1 MQNHFVLYGANG
13 YTGDLIARLSHEYG
27 LRPLLAG
34 RNTEAI
40 KRLAEELKLEY
51 TIVGL
56 DNPEALDNLLKGQ
69 QLVIHA
75 AGPFSKTAKQMVE
88 ACIRNYVHYT

>member
-13 YTGDLIARLSHEYG
+13 YTGELIARLSYAYG

-40 KRLAEELKLEY
+40 KNLAKELSLEY
-51 TIVGL
+51 ITVGL
-56 DNPEALDNLLKGQ
+56 DNPAALDNLLKGQ
-69 QLVIHA
+69 QLVI
-75 AGPFSKTAKQMVE
+75 
-88 ACIRNYVHYT
+88 